1 MYPRLRDVKGRL
13 RYGSPASGADLQ
25 WLAFPFRGRV
35 KIPKALPLC
44 EGQPGLVGPLEVNTR
59 SRQRFQRIRALY
71 PTQTQSLL
79 SAGGDY
85 ETKHEVIIVRRV
97 NGGS

>member
-13 RYGSPASGADLQ
+13 RYASPASGADLQ

-35 KIPKALPLC
+35 KSPKALPLC
-44 EGQPGLVGPLEVNTR
+44 EGKPGLVGPLEVNIR
-59 SRQRFQRIRALY
+59 SRQRFQRIRALK
-71 PTQTQSLL
+71 PQSLL

-85 ETKHEVIIVRRV
+85 ETKHDVIIVRRV

>member
-1 MYPRLRDVKGRL
+1 MAS
-13 RYGSPASGADLQ
+13 SPFSRA
-25 WLAFPFRGRV
+25 R

-44 EGQPGLVGPLEVNTR
+44 EGKPGLVEPLEVNTR

-71 PTQTQSLL
+71 PIQPQSLL

-85 ETKHEVIIVRRV
+85 ETKHDVIIVRRV